1 MAEKRVRSKFH
12 YGFYAAM
19 KVFYDLANAPVSY
32 EQEKELG
39 EEPVRLDFLIIKK
52 HNDAVL
58 DDPIGTFFRR
68 VNLCEYKSPDDGLS
82 IDDFYK
88 AQGYGLIYKS
98 FDRKVNE
105 LPVKDMTITLV
116 RHAYPREMIKALR
129 ASGFIVTQPHAGIYR
144 FEGEISI
151 PTQLIVSS
159 QLPAGEYYGLKLI
172 AKGCT
177 KSDIIKYAEK
187 SISAGDSN
195 IIANAR
201 AVISVCLSVNRKLG
215 EELREDK
222 RMDDVIHEIFKE
234 AFDEAEKRGI
244 KQGLE
249 QGVNQGANQV
259 QERVARD
266 MLKKNFP
273 LSLIEEI
280 SKLSGDTIRRLAD
293 SLGVA
298 VIL

>member
-19 KVFYDLANAPVSY
+19 KVFYDLANAPVTY

-52 HNDAVL
+52 DSNVVL

-68 VNLCEYKSPDDGLS
+68 VNICEYKSPDDGLS

-105 LPVKDMTITLV
+105 LPVQDMTITLV

-129 ASGFIVTQPHAGIYR
+129 ASGFTVTQPYAGIYR
-144 FEGEISI
+144 FKGDVSI

-159 QLPAGEYYGLKLI
+159 RLPAGDDYGLKLI

-177 KSDIIKYAEK
+177 KSDIIKYARRSTE
-187 SISAGDSN
+187 AGDAN
-195 IIANAR
+195 VMANAR
-201 AVISVCLSVNRKLG
+201 AVINVCFSVNKKLG

-222 RMDDVIHEIFKE
+222 LMDDVIHEIFKD
-234 AFDEAEKRGI
+234 AFDEAERKGVERGVE
-244 KQGLE
+244 QGLE
-249 QGVNQGANQV
+249 QAH
-259 QERVARD
+259 ERVAKD
-266 MLKKNFP
+266 MLEMNLP
-273 LSLIEEI
+273 LSLIEKI
-280 SKLSGDTIRRLAD
+280 SKLSGDTIRSLAD

-298 VIL
+298 VIV

>member
-19 KVFYDLANAPVSY
+19 KVFYDLAKAPVSY

-52 HNDAVL
+52 HSDAVL
-58 DDPIGTFFRR
+58 DDPIGTFFRS

-88 AQGYGLIYKS
+88 AQGYGLIYKG

-105 LPVKDMTITLV
+105 LPVEDMTITLV

-129 ASGFIVTQPHAGIYR
+129 ASGFTVTQPYAGIYR
-144 FEGEISI
+144 FKGNISI

-187 SISAGDSN
+187 SIEAGDSN
-195 IIANAR
+195 IMANAR
-201 AVISVCLSVNRKLG
+201 AVINVCFSVNKNLG

-222 RMDDVIHEIFKE
+222 LMDDVIHEIFKD
-234 AFDEAEKRGI
+234 AFDESRRQGI
-244 KQGLE
+244 E
-249 QGVNQGANQV
+249 EAH
-259 QERVARD
+259 ECVARD
-266 MLKKNFP
+266 MLEMNFP
-273 LSLIEEI
+273 LPLIEKI
-280 SKLSGDTIRRLAD
+280 SKLSGDTIRSLAD
-293 SLGVA
+293 KLGVA
-298 VIL
+298 VVV